1 MKIVFLEPLG
11 ISEELLKE
19 KISSVI
25 DEAEHEIIYY
35 KDRKEDTDT
44 LIERS
49 KDADIVV
56 LSNFKY
62 GREVMESCPSLKMVC
77 VAFTGVDHVDIDYC
91 REKGITVCNCAGYST
106 SAVADIVFAMVIS
119 LARNI
124 IPCQDKARNG
134 GTKDGLV
141 GFELDGKTF
150 GIIGTGAIGTRV
162 AKIANAFGCKVI
174 AYSRTKKDLPDIEF
188 VTMEELL
195 IKSDILFMAVFDTI
209 GTLMGVSQRA
219 GLVDKDGNMVRAKK
233 AFMADA
239 AGSTAGSIF
248 GVTTVGAYIESVTG
262 VESGGRTGL
271 TAVTIGILF
280 LLAMFFAP
288 IILIVPSAATA
299 PALIFVG
306 ILMFSVV
313 EKISFKDWTEL
324 TPAVIAIVLTPLTY
338 NIAMGIELSI
348 LAYVIIKIGTGKF
361 KDVSITMLVLS
372 VIFILKELFTN

>member
-35 KDRKEDTDT
+35 KDRQEDTDT

-91 REKGITVCNCAGYST
+91 RKKGITVCNCAGYST

-124 IPCQDKARNG
+124 IPCQDKARNS

-174 AYSRTKKDLPDIEF
+174 AYSRTKKDLPDVEF

-195 IKSDILFMAVFDTI
+195 KKSDIVSLHVPQTPETTGLIGKEQLELMKPEAILINTARGPVVDSAALAAALKNGTI
-209 GTLMGVSQRA
+209 A
-219 GLVDKDGNMVRAKK
+219 
-233 AFMADA
+233 A
-239 AGSTAGSIF
+239 AGVDVFNCEPPLPA
-248 GVTTVGAYIESVTG
+248 E
-262 VESGGRTGL
+262 EP
-271 TAVTIGILF
+271 
-280 LLAMFFAP
+280 LLAAP
-288 IILIVPSAATA
+288 NTL
-299 PALIFVG
+299 
-306 ILMFSVV
+306 
-313 EKISFKDWTEL
+313 L
-324 TPAVIAIVLTPLTY
+324 TPHIAFASHQAFEKRADIVAE
-338 NIAMGIELSI
+338 NIKCWLEGKPQN
-348 LAYVIIKIGTGKF
+348 VII
-361 KDVSITMLVLS
+361 
-372 VIFILKELFTN
+372 

>member
-35 KDRKEDTDT
+35 KDRQEDTDT

-174 AYSRTKKDLPDIEF
+174 AYSRTKKDLPDVEF

-195 IKSDILFMAVFDTI
+195 KKSDIVSLHVPQTPETTGLIGKEQLELMKPEAILINTARGPVVDSAALAAALKNGTI
-209 GTLMGVSQRA
+209 A
-219 GLVDKDGNMVRAKK
+219 
-233 AFMADA
+233 A
-239 AGSTAGSIF
+239 AGVDVF
-248 GVTTVGAYIESVTG
+248 NCEPP
-262 VESGGRTGL
+262 
-271 TAVTIGILF
+271 
-280 LLAMFFAP
+280 LLAEEPLLAAP
-288 IILIVPSAATA
+288 NTL
-299 PALIFVG
+299 
-306 ILMFSVV
+306 
-313 EKISFKDWTEL
+313 L
-324 TPAVIAIVLTPLTY
+324 TPHIAFASHQAFEKRADIVAA
-338 NIAMGIELSI
+338 NIKCWLEGKPQN
-348 LAYVIIKIGTGKF
+348 VII
-361 KDVSITMLVLS
+361 
-372 VIFILKELFTN
+372 

>member
-35 KDRKEDTDT
+35 KDRQEDTDT

-91 REKGITVCNCAGYST
+91 RKKGITVCNCAGYST

-134 GTKDGLV
+134 STKDGLV

-174 AYSRTKKDLPDIEF
+174 AYSRTKKDLPDVEF

-195 IKSDILFMAVFDTI
+195 KISDIVSLHVPQTPETTGLI
-209 GTLMGVSQRA
+209 GKAQLELMKPEAILINTARGPV
-219 GLVDKDGNMVRAKK
+219 VDSTALATALKNGIIA
-233 AFMADA
+233 A
-239 AGSTAGSIF
+239 AGVDVF
-248 GVTTVGAYIESVTG
+248 NCE
-262 VESGGRTGL
+262 
-271 TAVTIGILF
+271 
-280 LLAMFFAP
+280 P
-288 IILIVPSAATA
+288 
-299 PALIFVG
+299 
-306 ILMFSVV
+306 
-313 EKISFKDWTEL
+313 
-324 TPAVIAIVLTPLTY
+324 PLPWRHQTHC
-338 NIAMGIELSI
+338 
-348 LAYVIIKIGTGKF
+348 
-361 KDVSITMLVLS
+361 
-372 VIFILKELFTN
+372 

>member
-19 KISSVI
+19 KISYVI
-25 DEAEHEIIYY
+25 DETKHEIIYY
-35 KDRKEDTDT
+35 KDRQEDTDT

-49 KDADIVV
+49 RDADIVV

-62 GREVMESCPSLKMVC
+62 GKDVMESCPSLKIVC

-174 AYSRTKKDLPDIEF
+174 AYSRTKKDLPDVEF

-195 IKSDILFMAVFDTI
+195 KNSDIVSLHVPQTPETTGLIGKEQLELMKPEAILINTSRGPVVDSAALAAALKNGTI
-209 GTLMGVSQRA
+209 A
-219 GLVDKDGNMVRAKK
+219 
-233 AFMADA
+233 A
-239 AGSTAGSIF
+239 AGVDVFNCEPPLPA
-248 GVTTVGAYIESVTG
+248 E
-262 VESGGRTGL
+262 EP
-271 TAVTIGILF
+271 
-280 LLAMFFAP
+280 LLAAP
-288 IILIVPSAATA
+288 NTL
-299 PALIFVG
+299 
-306 ILMFSVV
+306 
-313 EKISFKDWTEL
+313 L
-324 TPAVIAIVLTPLTY
+324 TPHIAFASHQAFVKRADIVAE
-338 NIAMGIELSI
+338 NIKCWLEGNPQN
-348 LAYVIIKIGTGKF
+348 VII
-361 KDVSITMLVLS
+361 
-372 VIFILKELFTN
+372 

>member
-35 KDRKEDTDT
+35 KDRQEDTDT

-174 AYSRTKKDLPDIEF
+174 AYSRTKKDLPDVEF

-195 IKSDILFMAVFDTI
+195 KKSDNKYRPRTCSRLRRPGRRSKKRHHRSVRSGRIQLRTSTPRR
-209 GTLMGVSQRA
+209 GTSA
-219 GLVDKDGNMVRAKK
+219 GGTKH
-233 AFMADA
+233 
-239 AGSTAGSIF
+239 TANASHSICQ
-248 GVTTVGAYIESVTG
+248 
-262 VESGGRTGL
+262 
-271 TAVTIGILF
+271 
-280 LLAMFFAP
+280 P
-288 IILIVPSAATA
+288 PS
-299 PALIFVG
+299 L
-306 ILMFSVV
+306 
-313 EKISFKDWTEL
+313 
-324 TPAVIAIVLTPLTY
+324 
-338 NIAMGIELSI
+338 
-348 LAYVIIKIGTGKF
+348 
-361 KDVSITMLVLS
+361 
-372 VIFILKELFTN
+372 

>member
-35 KDRKEDTDT
+35 KDRQEDTDT

-174 AYSRTKKDLPDIEF
+174 RLQPHKKDLPDVEF

-195 IKSDILFMAVFDTI
+195 KKSDIVSLHVPQTPETTGLIGKEQLELMKPEAILINTARGPVVDSAALAAALKNGTI
-209 GTLMGVSQRA
+209 A
-219 GLVDKDGNMVRAKK
+219 
-233 AFMADA
+233 A
-239 AGSTAGSIF
+239 AGVDVFNCEPPLPA
-248 GVTTVGAYIESVTG
+248 E
-262 VESGGRTGL
+262 EP
-271 TAVTIGILF
+271 
-280 LLAMFFAP
+280 LLAAP
-288 IILIVPSAATA
+288 NTL
-299 PALIFVG
+299 
-306 ILMFSVV
+306 
-313 EKISFKDWTEL
+313 L
-324 TPAVIAIVLTPLTY
+324 TPHIALPATKPLRNVQT
-338 NIAMGIELSI
+338 
-348 LAYVIIKIGTGKF
+348 
-361 KDVSITMLVLS
+361 
-372 VIFILKELFTN
+372 

>member
-35 KDRKEDTDT
+35 KDRQEDTDT

-62 GREVMESCPSLKMVC
+62 GREVMENCPSLKMVC

-174 AYSRTKKDLPDIEF
+174 AYSRTKKDLPDVEF

-195 IKSDILFMAVFDTI
+195 KKSDIVSLHVPQTPETTGLIGKEQLELMKPEAILINTARGPVVDSAALAAALKNGTI
-209 GTLMGVSQRA
+209 A
-219 GLVDKDGNMVRAKK
+219 
-233 AFMADA
+233 A
-239 AGSTAGSIF
+239 AGVDVFNCEPPLPA
-248 GVTTVGAYIESVTG
+248 E
-262 VESGGRTGL
+262 EP
-271 TAVTIGILF
+271 
-280 LLAMFFAP
+280 LLAAP
-288 IILIVPSAATA
+288 NTL
-299 PALIFVG
+299 
-306 ILMFSVV
+306 
-313 EKISFKDWTEL
+313 L
-324 TPAVIAIVLTPLTY
+324 TPHIAFASHQAFEKRADIVAE
-338 NIAMGIELSI
+338 NIKYWLEGKPQN
-348 LAYVIIKIGTGKF
+348 VII
-361 KDVSITMLVLS
+361 
-372 VIFILKELFTN
+372 

>member
-35 KDRKEDTDT
+35 KDRQEDTDT

-174 AYSRTKKDLPDIEF
+174 AYSRTKKDLPDVEF

-195 IKSDILFMAVFDTI
+195 KKSDIVSLHVPQTPETTGLIGKEQLELMKPEAILINTARGPVVDSAALAAALKNCTI
-209 GTLMGVSQRA
+209 A
-219 GLVDKDGNMVRAKK
+219 
-233 AFMADA
+233 A
-239 AGSTAGSIF
+239 AGVDVFNCEPPLPA
-248 GVTTVGAYIESVTG
+248 E
-262 VESGGRTGL
+262 EP
-271 TAVTIGILF
+271 
-280 LLAMFFAP
+280 LLAAP
-288 IILIVPSAATA
+288 NTL
-299 PALIFVG
+299 
-306 ILMFSVV
+306 
-313 EKISFKDWTEL
+313 L
-324 TPAVIAIVLTPLTY
+324 TPHIAFASHQAFEKRADIVAE
-338 NIAMGIELSI
+338 NIKCWLEGKPQN
-348 LAYVIIKIGTGKF
+348 VII
-361 KDVSITMLVLS
+361 
-372 VIFILKELFTN
+372 

>member
-35 KDRKEDTDT
+35 KDRQEDTDT

-49 KDADIVV
+49 RDADIVV

-62 GREVMESCPSLKMVC
+62 GKDVMESCPSLKMVC

-174 AYSRTKKDLPDIEF
+174 AYSRTKKDLPDVEF

-195 IKSDILFMAVFDTI
+195 KNSDIVSLHVPQTPETTGLIGKEQLELMKPEAILINTSRGPVVDSAALAAALKNGTI
-209 GTLMGVSQRA
+209 A
-219 GLVDKDGNMVRAKK
+219 
-233 AFMADA
+233 A
-239 AGSTAGSIF
+239 AGVDVFNCEPPLPA
-248 GVTTVGAYIESVTG
+248 E
-262 VESGGRTGL
+262 EP
-271 TAVTIGILF
+271 
-280 LLAMFFAP
+280 LLAAP
-288 IILIVPSAATA
+288 NTL
-299 PALIFVG
+299 
-306 ILMFSVV
+306 
-313 EKISFKDWTEL
+313 L
-324 TPAVIAIVLTPLTY
+324 TPHIAFASHQAFEKRADIVAE
-338 NIAMGIELSI
+338 NIKCWLEGKPQN
-348 LAYVIIKIGTGKF
+348 VII
-361 KDVSITMLVLS
+361 
-372 VIFILKELFTN
+372 